1 MTQKELA
8 IRLAA
13 LSAELAEIGAA
24 MDYYGGMNQTPL
36 QRGHWLISVASEVQQ
51 WADEMIDQ
59 SR

>member
-13 LSAELAEIGAA
+13 LSAELADVGAV
-24 MDYYGGMNQTPL
+24 MDYYAGMNQTPL
-36 QRGHWLISVASEVQQ
+36 QRGHWLISIASDVQQ